1 MKVIVTGGSGFIGT
15 NVIQHLESEG
25 YDIRSLD
32 IVMPKLKEHETYFKR
47 VDVADRN
54 ALQDA
59 IIEFNPDYI
68 IHLAAQTGMESIDP
82 NAFHTNIESA
92 KNLCSISGNVSNLKK
107 IVFTSSLL
115 VCRNGYLPSSDID
128 FCPPNGY
135 GHSKALSEIIAREN
149 MTGAKWDIVR
159 PTSIWGPWFEGGYKL
174 FFNLVRRGLFLNP
187 GSAPIMKPTC
197 YVGNAAFMIEKIMK
211 SQSSSGVYYLAD
223 YPQSSVQDWANLIYK
238 ASGSTKEL
246 RSAPAFLLNL
256 IARVGDVLRLIGIPA
271 PLYTARL
278 KNMTVSKEYPIQNTK
293 ALVGDLPFTRKVGVE
308 RTIEW
313 LASVE

>member
-92 KNLCSISGNVSNLKK
+92 KNLCSISGNVSNLKR
-107 IVFTSSLL
+107 S
-115 VCRNGYLPSSDID
+115 YLPRLCS
-128 FCPPNGY
+128 F
-135 GHSKALSEIIAREN
+135 
-149 MTGAKWDIVR
+149 
-159 PTSIWGPWFEGGYKL
+159 
-174 FFNLVRRGLFLNP
+174 
-187 GSAPIMKPTC
+187 
-197 YVGNAAFMIEKIMK
+197 AATAI
-211 SQSSSGVYYLAD
+211 SQ
-223 YPQSSVQDWANLIYK
+223 VQI
-238 ASGSTKEL
+238 ST
-246 RSAPAFLLNL
+246 F
-256 IARVGDVLRLIGIPA
+256 VLRMA
-271 PLYTARL
+271 TATA
-278 KNMTVSKEYPIQNTK
+278 KPSVKS
-293 ALVGDLPFTRKVGVE
+293 LPGK
-308 RTIEW
+308 I
-313 LASVE
+313 